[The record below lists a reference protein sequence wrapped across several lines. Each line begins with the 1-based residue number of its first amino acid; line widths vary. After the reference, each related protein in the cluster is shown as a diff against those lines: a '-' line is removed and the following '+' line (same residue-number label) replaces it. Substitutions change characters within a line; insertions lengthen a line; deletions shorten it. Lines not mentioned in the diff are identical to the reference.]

1 MAQRV
6 GGKSH
11 QLGKKNKYKKTHGT
25 PALRERQK
33 MKETLGTLRHQ
44 HNFNVFT
51 MAQGI
56 QGLSF
61 YFWRTTNPHVFA
73 MGTIIMPMTSN
84 HKLHWHTVV
93 NMPLSPLR
101 LSVHQCFFSSAFFSE
116 VVRPN
121 TEISDIYICLIQ
133 HIKVHVNINIYIYY
147 IHISPECKYIK
158 CTIYI
163 YSLYIHIF
171 SISLPFLPMTA

>member
-1 MAQRV
+1 
-6 GGKSH
+6 
-11 QLGKKNKYKKTHGT
+11 
-25 PALRERQK
+25 

-61 YFWRTTNPHVFA
+61 WRTTNPHVFA
-73 MGTIIMPMTSN
+73 MGTTTMPMTSN
-84 HKLHWHTVV
+84 HKLYWHTVV

-101 LSVHQCFFSSAFFSE
+101 LSVHQCFVSLCFFLWSCASQY
-116 VVRPN
+116 R
-121 TEISDIYICLIQ
+121 
-133 HIKVHVNINIYIYY
+133 NIWYIYNTTYKSTCEYKYTY
-147 IHISPECKYIK
+147 IYTYCQNANTSNVQ
-158 CTIYI
+158 YI

-171 SISLPFLPMTA
+171 SNPTNPTYDCVTKL